1 MPTSLNELKA
11 AAEALL
17 IPPTRPNSKIKR
29 YAHPERADHTHEL
42 DEDGLS
48 TMYTRALG
56 AQAATPRRVIATQ
69 GR

>member
-29 YAHPERADHTHEL
+29 YAP
-42 DEDGLS
+42 
-48 TMYTRALG
+48 
-56 AQAATPRRVIATQ
+56 
-69 GR
+69 